1 MKLIVFGANGRQ
13 GSRLVSEAL
22 ARGHEVTAA
31 VHDTARAGNVDPRAR
46 IAVADAS
53 DPASIAAVAANHD
66 AALLATGGGRHAELA
81 RVMLSGL
88 SQAGVRRLVVV
99 GGAGSLEVVPSGVR
113 LVDTPDFHDEWK
125 PDALS
130 QAEAL
135 DLYQAADTDVDWTYV
150 SPGAILAPGERTG
163 RYRTAGDQLLVGDNG
178 RSEIS
183 MEDFAVALLDEIE
196 QGEHLRQR
204 FTAAW

>member
-46 IAVADAS
+46 VAVADAS
-53 DPASIAAVAANHD
+53 DPASIHAVAVNHD

-81 RVMLSGL
+81 RAMLSGL

-99 GGAGSLEVVPSGVR
+99 GGAGSLFVPSGVR

-135 DLYQAADTDVDWTYV
+135 DQYHAADTDVDWTYV
-150 SPGAILAPGERTG
+150 SPGAMLAPGERTG
-163 RYRTAGDQLLVGDNG
+163 RYRTARDQLLAGDNG

-183 MEDFAVALLDEIE
+183 MEDFAAALLDEVE
-196 QGEHLRQR
+196 QGRHVRQR